1 MRPKFKIILSRH
13 EKGRLIFPYALSTC
27 NTTTNRMAAPVAKN
41 KKSPWP
47 LTTGFKIMFLSLSVS
62 FLKE

>member
-41 KKSPWP
+41 KKSHVKTLAFDHW
-47 LTTGFKIMFLSLSVS
+47 V
-62 FLKE
+62 